1 MNRILLAL
9 WILMSPLIAISLIS
23 GCTQTN
29 KLSPMIDTPDWE
41 NQQILQRNRLPE
53 HATFIPYPDE
63 TMARKCNPEL
73 SPYRLSLNGSWKF
86 HWSPNPQERP
96 TTFFQPEYS
105 IASWD
110 TIPVPSNWQMHGYGI
125 PIYTSSQYPF
135 KVDPPRVTGTPE
147 KDWTTYHH
155 RNPVGSY
162 RRTFT
167 LPAGWADKRVF
178 LHFAG
183 VKSAFYVWLNGI
195 QIGYSQGSMT
205 PAEFE
210 ITSYLQKGENML
222 AVEVY
227 RYSDGSYLEDQDMWR
242 FSGIYRDV
250 LLYCTTDLRIADFAV
265 RTELDSNYQNAQ
277 ILIKPKLQYTGN
289 QDMTGWTVQAQL
301 YDPAGKTVWD
311 KRLVCNAS
319 DILNPDYT
327 DSLLNKRTPQ
337 RGPAEFAWLNGA
349 VEKPKKWTAET
360 PWLYTL
366 VLTLNNDRQALIEAV
381 SCRVGFRQVHI
392 DNGQLLI
399 NGQPVRLYG
408 VNRHEH
414 DPDHGRAVPL
424 ERMVQD
430 ITLMKQ
436 FNINAVRTSHY
447 PNDPRW
453 YDLCDEY
460 GLYVMDE
467 ANIES
472 HGLRGYLANDPTWA
486 AAFLDR
492 GIRMVQRDKN
502 HPSII
507 FWSLGNE
514 AGYGPNFAALSA
526 WIRDADPSRPIHY
539 EGAQTDAQDI
549 NDPRDPDTVDVISRM
564 YPRTKDLYDSE
575 RDERWPKILQIAQ
588 DPRDNRPVLMCEY
601 AHAMGNAV
609 GNLQEYWNEIYSNP
623 RMIGG
628 FIWDWV
634 DQGLRKKA
642 PNGQEYIA
650 YGGDY
655 GGRPNLKDFCLNGL
669 VFSDR
674 TLTPKVRE
682 VKKVYQPIRIEPV
695 DNSIDCLR
703 LTNLYSFTNLNTL
716 EPQWT
721 LMRNGIRLQSGVL
734 KSIDLAPGKQTVI
747 TLPLPQIETT
757 DEQGEIWL
765 RLSFHLKQK
774 TLWAPAG
781 HEIAF
786 EQIQLA
792 EQTPAIKIDINSLPN
807 IAVTEKDDNV
817 LVKGNN
823 FAALFSRSEGTLVS
837 LMYDNKEILSQD
849 TDGPSVPILQVW
861 RAPTSNDNAFGKG
874 RKNDWKMAGLDQ
886 ITRKVEHFQISH
898 SKSNHI
904 QIETT
909 AVSTTP
915 NNTGVKL
922 HTVWTV
928 FGDGTIDMD
937 SRLEPFGQLPSLPR
951 LGVVMC
957 IANEYNTFR
966 WYGRGPHENYPD
978 RHQSAEMGIWSGSVD
993 EQYIPYPRPQETGT
1007 KMDVRWLS
1015 LTNSN
1020 GNGLLVVADQPI
1032 AASALHYT
1040 AYDLDQAQHTDE
1052 LNRRKE
1058 VVLSLDARHS
1068 GLGNASCGP
1077 GVLPCY
1083 EVDPE
1088 PIELKLS
1095 FRPCPAGT
1103 DKEIAESARRCKY
1116 E

>member
-1 MNRILLAL
+1 MNRIPFVLEGWAGP
-9 WILMSPLIAISLIS
+9 LMMTCLMA
-23 GCTQTN
+23 GCSRMSRHSVT
-29 KLSPMIDTPDWE
+29 LDPVEWE
-41 NQQILQRNRLPE
+41 NQQVFQCNRLPAR
-53 HATFIPYPDE
+53 ATFIPYPDE
-63 TMARKCNPEL
+63 TMARKCIPEL
-73 SPYRLSLNGSWKF
+73 SPYRLSLNGQWKF

-96 TTFFQPEYS
+96 VHFFRPEYS
-105 IASWD
+105 VTSWD

-135 KVDPPRVTGTPE
+135 KVDPPRVTGIPQ

-167 LPAGWADKRVF
+167 LPKEWAGRRVF

-210 ITSYLQKGENML
+210 ITPTLKDGQNTL

-250 LLYCTTDLRIADFAV
+250 LLYCTADVRIADFAV
-265 RTELDSNYQNAQ
+265 RTEMDSYYRDAQ
-277 ILIKPKLQYTGN
+277 IRINPKLQRSGD
-289 QDMTGWTVQAQL
+289 QDITGWTVQAEL
-301 YDPAGKTVWD
+301 YDPAGETVWNEPLTCKAD
-311 KRLVCNAS
+311 
-319 DILNPDYT
+319 DILNPDYS
-327 DSLLNKRTPQ
+327 DDLLNKRTPQ
-337 RGPAEFAWLNGA
+337 RGPAEFSWLNGF
-349 VEKPKKWTAET
+349 VENPQKWTAET
-360 PWLYTL
+360 PWLYTM
-366 VLTLNNDRQALIEAV
+366 VLTLKNDRQAVVEAV
-381 SCRVGFRQVHI
+381 SCRVGFRRVHI
-392 DNGQLLI
+392 ENGRLFV

-414 DPDHGRAVPL
+414 DPDSGRAVPL
-424 ERMVQD
+424 QRMVQD

-486 AAFLDR
+486 GAFLDR

-502 HPSII
+502 HPSVI

-514 AGYGPNFAALSA
+514 AGYGPNFASLAA
-526 WIRDADPSRPIHY
+526 WIRDMDPTRPIHY
-539 EGAQTDAQDI
+539 EGAQADAQDK
-549 NDPRDPDTVDVISRM
+549 NDPRDPETVDVISRM

-575 RDERWPKILQIAQ
+575 RDKRWPKILQIAE
-588 DPRDNRPVLMCEY
+588 DTRDNRPVLICEY

-609 GNLQEYWNEIYSNP
+609 GNLQEYWDEIYSNP

-634 DQGLRKKA
+634 DQGLRTFTA
-642 PNGQEYIA
+642 DGQEYMA

-655 GGRPNLKDFCLNGL
+655 GEKPNLKDFCLNGL
-669 VFSDR
+669 IFADR
-674 TLTPKVRE
+674 TLTPKIQE
-682 VKKVYQPIRIEPV
+682 VKKVYQPVRIEYLQGPTGSV
-695 DNSIDCLR
+695 R
-703 LTNLYSFTNLNTL
+703 LTNLYAFTNLNTL
-716 EPQWT
+716 QPRWS
-721 LMRNGIRLQSGVL
+721 LIRNGIEWKSGIL
-734 KSIDLAPGKQTVI
+734 DRIDLAPGEQRDVN
-747 TLPLPQIETT
+747 LPLPQMKKA
-757 DEQGEIWL
+757 DKQGEIWL
-765 RLSFHLKQK
+765 QLSFHLKQK
-774 TLWAPAG
+774 TLWAGIG
-781 HEIAF
+781 HEVAF
-786 EQIQLA
+786 EQILLSPQN
-792 EQTPAIKIDINSLPN
+792 PASKVNL
-807 IAVTEKDDNV
+807 NV
-817 LVKGNN
+817 LPDITVLEKEDTVNIMGST
-823 FAALFSRSEGTLVS
+823 FIVVFSRSEGTLVS
-837 LMYDNKEILSQD
+837 LIYDGKEILARAPNGTS
-849 TDGPSVPILQVW
+849 GPILQIW
-861 RAPTSNDNAFGKG
+861 RASTSNDKAFGKG
-874 RKNDWKMAGLDQ
+874 RAYDWKQAGLDSL
-886 ITRKVEHFQISH
+886 TRKIEHFQISH
-898 SKSNHI
+898 SEANHVQLEI
-904 QIETT
+904 T
-909 AVSTTP
+909 AVSATSNDTGLRVYTT
-915 NNTGVKL
+915 
-922 HTVWTV
+922 WTV
-928 FGDGTIDMD
+928 FGDGTIHMD
-937 SRLEPFGQLPSLPR
+937 SRFEPFGQLPPLPR
-951 LGVVMC
+951 LGVVMHL
-957 IANEYNTFR
+957 ANEYNNFR

-978 RHQSAEMGIWSGSVD
+978 RYRSAKMGIWSGPVD

-1007 KMDVRWLS
+1007 KTDVRWLS

-1020 GNGLLVVADQPI
+1020 GKGLLVVPDQPI

-1040 AYDLDQAQHTDE
+1040 AQDLDQAQHTYE
-1052 LNRRKE
+1052 LTRRKE

-1068 GLGNASCGP
+1068 GLGNGSCGP

-1083 EVDPE
+1083 EINPE
-1088 PIELKLS
+1088 SAELKLRFS
-1095 FRPCPAGT
+1095 PCPANT
-1103 DKEIAESARRCKY
+1103 NKELAASARSSND